1 MKKLLKGLLIGVTI
15 AAGGF
20 LAYSLWEDATLPVE
34 KFNRNMKPS
43 SQPAAPNSSTEYIER
58 RRQQLE
64 ERAAAEKSE
73 IQAASV
79 EVEAQK
85 KITEK
90 GEDSSADESTPE
102 GKEPV

>member
-1 MKKLLKGLLIGVTI
+1 MKKFFRRLLIGVTI

-20 LAYSLWEDATLPVE
+20 LAYSLWEDATLPGE
-34 KFNRNMKPS
+34 KSNRNMKPS
-43 SQPAAPNSSTEYIER
+43 SQPAVPNTSTEYIER

-73 IQAASV
+73 VQAASV
-79 EVEAQK
+79 EVESQK

-90 GEDSSADESTPE
+90 GEDSSVDENTLDD
-102 GKEPV
+102 KETI